1 LGLGLGLGLGWGVLV
16 CEQEEEELVACR
28 VYACGV
34 EELQAAAVLP

>member
-1 LGLGLGLGLGWGVLV
+1 MGWGGVGWCVLV